1 MIVKSIKQNKDNY
14 SVIID
19 DKDIKLSEDVIVKF
33 SLYAGKE
40 IDEKVFYELTLA
52 ENYNKIYNQALRYS
66 IKYNKPKRAVYEYL
80 HNKNHPS
87 HLCESIV
94 NELEAKK
101 VIDDYKIAE
110 GLTLTYYK
118 KGNGRHLIKA
128 RLEALL
134 IADLAIDAAI
144 SKIDMDEYLESM
156 NRYALKYYES
166 NYNYDN
172 YIRIMKTKEYLKKH
186 GYTYDE
192 ISRLKLNEL

>member
-19 DKDIKLSEDVIVKF
+19 DNDIKLSEDVIVKF

-52 ENYNKIYNQALRYS
+52 EDYNKIYNQALRYS

-87 HLCESIV
+87 HLCEAIV

-156 NRYALKYYES
+156 NRYALKYYEK

-192 ISRLKLNEL
+192 ISRLKLNES

>member
-19 DKDIKLSEDVIVKF
+19 DNDIKLSEDVIVKF

-52 ENYNKIYNQALRYS
+52 EDYNKIYNQALRYS

-87 HLCESIV
+87 HLCEVIV

-118 KGNGRHLIKA
+118 KGNGRLLIKA

-156 NRYALKYYES
+156 NRYALKYYER